1 MELARKLQVHQI
13 KLRQGATV
21 LVGALWLALSS
32 LSVSTTWAQAG
43 PPPDPETSLI
53 APLASRS
60 LLLDAAAVDGRLVAI
75 GERGHILVSDDGG
88 ASWKQAEV
96 PTIATLTAVF
106 FHDRNLG
113 WAVGHD
119 AVILRT
125 SDGGATWRLLYQDP
139 DEERPFLDVWFA
151 DADRGFAIGAYG
163 FFFATSDGGETWEPR
178 TISDWDYHLHHL
190 SRSDTG
196 KLYIAAEAGTIY
208 RSDDGG
214 ETWLELASP
223 YEGSFFVT
231 LPLDGDALLL
241 AGLRG
246 HLFRSD
252 DAGASWQA
260 IETGTEAMLTD
271 AIRLPDGRPLVV
283 GLEGMMLVS
292 DDGGRS
298 FAAHPRRDRF
308 GISSVVAIDGERL
321 LVVGSRGL
329 AAQPIDELTGGG
341 PSGPEG
347 TGDR

>member
-1 MELARKLQVHQI
+1 MTR
-13 KLRQGATV
+13 RQGAAV
-21 LVGALWLALSS
+21 LAGVLWLAISPWS
-32 LSVSTTWAQAG
+32 ASPAAAQAE
-43 PPPDPETSLI
+43 PPSDPKTAVI

-60 LLLDAAAVDGRLVAI
+60 LLLDAAAVDGRLVVV
-75 GERGHILVSDDGG
+75 GERGHVLVSEDGG

-125 SDGGATWRLLYQDP
+125 RDGGATWQLLYQDP
-139 DEERPFLDVWFA
+139 GQERPFLDVWFA
-151 DADRGFAIGAYG
+151 DADHGFAIGAYG
-163 FFFATSDGGETWEPR
+163 IFSATSDGGETWEER
-178 TISDWDYHLHHL
+178 TVSDWDYHLHHL
-190 SRSDTG
+190 ARSDTG
-196 KLYIAAEAGTIY
+196 KLYIAAEAGTFY

-214 ETWLELASP
+214 KTWLELASP
-223 YEGSFFVT
+223 YKGSFFAT

-252 DAGASWQA
+252 DAGESWQA
-260 IETGTEAMLTD
+260 IDTGTEAMLTD
-271 AIRLPDGRPLVV
+271 AIRLPDGSPVVV
-283 GLEGMMLVS
+283 GLEGMMLIS
-292 DDGGRS
+292 PDGGRS

-308 GISSVVAIDGERL
+308 GTSSVVAIDGERL

-329 AAQPIDELTGGG
+329 ATQPIDELTGGG
-341 PSGPEG
+341 PGGPEG
-347 TGDR
+347 TGVR

>member
-1 MELARKLQVHQI
+1 MDSNRESATLGVTR
-13 KLRQGATV
+13 RQGATM
-21 LVGALWLALSS
+21 LVGVLCLALSPWTA
-32 LSVSTTWAQAG
+32 LTVSAQSE
-43 PPPDPETSLI
+43 PPPDPAAAVI

-60 LLLDAAAVDGRLVAI
+60 LLLDAASIDGRLVVV
-75 GERGHILVSDDGG
+75 GERGHILVSDDG
-88 ASWKQAEV
+88 ASWSQAQV
-96 PTIATLTAVF
+96 PTIATLTAVH

-119 AVILRT
+119 EVILR
-125 SDGGATWRLLYQDP
+125 SRDGGATWQLLYQDP
-139 DEERPFLDVWFA
+139 DQERPFLDVWFA
-151 DADRGFAIGAYG
+151 DADHGFAIGAYG
-163 FFFATSDGGETWEPR
+163 LFAETRDGGESWEER
-178 TISDWDYHLHHL
+178 TISDLDYHLHHL

-196 KLYIAAEAGTIY
+196 KLYVAAEAGTIY

-214 ETWLELASP
+214 ETWIELPSP
-223 YEGSFFVT
+223 YKGSFFAT

-271 AIRLPDGRPLVV
+271 AIRLRDGSPLVV
-283 GLEGMMLVS
+283 GLEGMVLAS

-329 AAQPIDELTGGG
+329 ALQPISELTADATG
-341 PSGPEG
+341 SSEG
-347 TGDR
+347 RGVR